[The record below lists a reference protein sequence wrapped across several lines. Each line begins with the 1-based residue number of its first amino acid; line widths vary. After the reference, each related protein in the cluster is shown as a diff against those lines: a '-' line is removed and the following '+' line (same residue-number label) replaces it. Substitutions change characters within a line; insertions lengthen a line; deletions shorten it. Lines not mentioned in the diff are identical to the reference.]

1 MKETNQPQKNQIGQD
16 ITIKSGVAGLLRDE
30 ADKNPVFKDLCHVL
44 ALRERSRNKLTVK
57 SLVFSMQKE
66 GFSHSSKDFEN
77 VLLFLASVGVGVID
91 KDIHGNVRSLSKIK
105 YVLQNLGMIALNKQ
119 PLMRSIDKTAK
130 NPPISQPKAISPD
143 KKADKTKVEV
153 RIFDR
158 VLFLDMAPEQA
169 ARFLVELLEKSLK

>member
-16 ITIKSGVAGLLRDE
+16 ITIKPGIATLLRDE

-57 SLVFSMQKE
+57 SMVFSMQKE
-66 GFSHSSKDFEN
+66 GFAYTAKDFQN
-77 VLLFLASVGVGVID
+77 VLLFLASVGIGVIE

-119 PLMRSIDKTAK
+119 PLMRSIDKTVKA
-130 NPPISQPKAISPD
+130 PPLGLPKPVNAE
-143 KKADKTKVEV
+143 KKMDKTKVEV

-158 VLFLDMAPEQA
+158 VLFMDMTPEQA